1 MRDARVVDPCR
12 READD
17 RPMTDSGTPAPPPPA
32 GVIPSPGPP
41 GKVRSPVAV
50 IIFSI
55 ITLGIYTLY
64 WYYVVF
70 EDLKV
75 RTGQGVGGVVGLLL
89 GLCIG
94 IVNVFLLPAEV
105 GNMYAAE
112 GLEKP
117 VSGLTGFWTLIPLV
131 GFIIWVVKVQG
142 AMNRRWESSGA
153 Y

>member
-1 MRDARVVDPCR
+1 
-12 READD
+12 
-17 RPMTDSGTPAPPPPA
+17 MTDAGSPVPPPPPPA
-32 GVIPSPGPP
+32 SVIPSPGPP

-55 ITLGIYTLY
+55 ITFGIYTLY

-70 EDLKV
+70 EELKQ
-75 RTGQGVGGVVGLLL
+75 RTGQGVGGAVGLLL

-117 VSGLTGFWTLIPLV
+117 VSGLTGFWVLIPLV
-131 GFIIWVVKVQG
+131 GYIIWFVKVQG
-142 AMNRRWESSGA
+142 AMNRRWEASGA

>member
-1 MRDARVVDPCR
+1 
-12 READD
+12 
-17 RPMTDSGTPAPPPPA
+17 MTNSPVPPAPSGIATPA
-32 GVIPSPGPP
+32 GPP

-64 WYYVVF
+64 WYYAVF
-70 EDLKV
+70 EELKQ
-75 RTGQGVGGVVGLLL
+75 RTGNGVGGVVGLVL

-94 IVNVFLLPAEV
+94 IVNIFLLPAEV
-105 GNMYAAE
+105 GNMYAQE

-117 VSGLTGFWTLIPLV
+117 VTGLTGFWVLIPLV
-131 GFIIWVVKVQG
+131 GSIIWFVKVQN
-142 AMNRRWESSGA
+142 ALNRRWEASGA

>member
-1 MRDARVVDPCR
+1 
-12 READD
+12 
-17 RPMTDSGTPAPPPPA
+17 MTDAPPPVPPPPA
-32 GVIPSPGPP
+32 SAIPSPGPP

-75 RTGQGVGGVVGLLL
+75 RTGQGVGGVVGLIL
-89 GLCIG
+89 GLCLS
-94 IVNVFLLPAEV
+94 IVNWFLLPAEI
-105 GNMYAAE
+105 GNMYTAE
-112 GLEKP
+112 GIEKP
-117 VSGLTGFWTLIPLV
+117 VSGLTGFWNLIPLV
-131 GFIIWVVKVQG
+131 GWIIWFVKVQN
-142 AMNRRWESSGA
+142 AMNHRWEASGA

>member
-1 MRDARVVDPCR
+1 
-12 READD
+12 
-17 RPMTDSGTPAPPPPA
+17 MTDAGTPVPPQPA
-32 GVIPSPGPP
+32 SAMSPVGPP

-70 EDLKV
+70 EDLKQ
-75 RTGQGVGGVVGLLL
+75 RTGQGVGGVVGLIL
-89 GLCIG
+89 GLCLS
-94 IVNVFLLPAEV
+94 IVNIFLLPAEI
-105 GNMYAAE
+105 GNMYAGE

-117 VSGLTGFWTLIPLV
+117 VSGLTGFWVLIPLV
-131 GFIIWVVKVQG
+131 GFIIWFVKVQN
-142 AMNRRWESSGA
+142 AMNRRWEAAGA